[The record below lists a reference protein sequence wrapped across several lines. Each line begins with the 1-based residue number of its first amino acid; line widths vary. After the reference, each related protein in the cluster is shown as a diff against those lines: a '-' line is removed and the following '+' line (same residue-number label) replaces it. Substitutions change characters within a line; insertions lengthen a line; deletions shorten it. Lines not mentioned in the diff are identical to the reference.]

1 MSDVFE
7 VAWSVVK
14 GSPVPDW
21 ARPKSANRRDIM
33 RDGKNMTN
41 QMKDGGLDLFDYG
54 VGYNDMR
61 VGRID
66 DNDDFAGDVTDFA
79 TGSYGD
85 GEFQGKQTSGYY
97 SGNPL
102 DTRDVQRHT
111 NKEGEDMITYSG
123 MEPKDGRTSLNDSN
137 KFLTP
142 EQSMALDDNPMNP
155 PRRNPNYNP
164 TPIINE

>member
-54 VGYNDMR
+54 GGYNDMR

-85 GEFQGKQTSGYY
+85 GEFQGK
-97 SGNPL
+97 
-102 DTRDVQRHT
+102 
-111 NKEGEDMITYSG
+111 
-123 MEPKDGRTSLNDSN
+123 
-137 KFLTP
+137 
-142 EQSMALDDNPMNP
+142 
-155 PRRNPNYNP
+155 
-164 TPIINE
+164 